1 MSDAKNFGERELPMF
16 PLGSVALPG
25 VGLPLQVF
33 EPRYRALIL
42 TCLSSDRLFGSVLIE
57 RGSEVGG
64 DDQRSRVGSLLR
76 IIDAQEDANG
86 RWFITAVGVERLRVL
101 EWLDDDPFPRAIVD
115 CWPDAPCDADLPRLI
130 QLAISLCLE
139 VGSRSEYAADLQMGL
154 ESLDIDPMIA
164 SFQLVALSALGP
176 SDQFDGLCAA
186 STSDRLEFLCDS
198 LRDQRSDL
206 DALEALN
213 RRESPDE

>member
-1 MSDAKNFGERELPMF
+1 MSDIKNFGERELPMF

-25 VGLPLQVF
+25 VGLSLQVF

-42 TCLSSDRLFGSVLIE
+42 TSLSSDRLFGSVLIE

-64 DDQRSRVGSLLR
+64 DDQRTGFGSLLH
-76 IIDAQEDANG
+76 IIDAQEDING

-115 CWPDAPCDADLPRLI
+115 SWPDAACNANLPLLL
-130 QLAISLCLE
+130 QLAISLCSE
-139 VGSRSEYAADLQMGL
+139 VGMRYESAADVQMA
-154 ESLDIDPMIA
+154 LDRLDPDPTSA
-164 SFQLVALSALGP
+164 SFQLLALSALGP
-176 SDQFDGLCAA
+176 SDQFEGLCAA
-186 STSDRLEFLCDS
+186 STSDRLRFLCDS

-206 DALEALN
+206 DTLEALN